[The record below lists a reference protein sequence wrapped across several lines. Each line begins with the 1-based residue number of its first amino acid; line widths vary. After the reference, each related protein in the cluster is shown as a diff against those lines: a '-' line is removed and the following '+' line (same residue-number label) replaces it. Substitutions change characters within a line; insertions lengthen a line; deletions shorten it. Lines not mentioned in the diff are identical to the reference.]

1 MRGGRSAQ
9 LARGS
14 RPWLRSAAAPRLRA
28 SSPGGTTDGSQGRE
42 PLAGEPET
50 RTPMRRIDGH
60 PLWIGTAR
68 DARAIKE
75 VLDAGI
81 EAIVDLAVMCEP
93 VKPPRELVYLRFPLA
108 DGGGNPPWLICA
120 AVHAVEGLVRL
131 GVPTLVACDG
141 GMSRS
146 VVIATAALWAR
157 TPEQSPDDVL
167 RRITEGGPADVHP
180 ALWNDVKRYAFT
192 VTEAAYLPRE

>member
-1 MRGGRSAQ
+1 
-9 LARGS
+9 
-14 RPWLRSAAAPRLRA
+14 
-28 SSPGGTTDGSQGRE
+28 
-42 PLAGEPET
+42 
-50 RTPMRRIDGH
+50 MRRIDGY

-81 EAIVDLAVMCEP
+81 EAVVDLAMMCEP
-93 VKPPRELVYLRFPLA
+93 VKPTRALVYLRFPLV

-120 AVHAVEGLVRL
+120 TVHGVAGLVQL

-146 VVIATAALWAR
+146 VAIAAAAMGSA
-157 TPEQSPDDVL
+157 TGPQPDELL
-167 RRITEGGPADVHP
+167 RRVAETGPADVHP
-180 ALWNDVKRYAFT
+180 ALWNDVKRYVFT
-192 VTEAAYLPRE
+192 VTEAFYRPRE

>member
-1 MRGGRSAQ
+1 
-9 LARGS
+9 
-14 RPWLRSAAAPRLRA
+14 
-28 SSPGGTTDGSQGRE
+28 
-42 PLAGEPET
+42 
-50 RTPMRRIDGH
+50 MRRIDGQ

-81 EAIVDLAVMCEP
+81 EAVVDLAMLCEP
-93 VKPPRELVYLRFPLA
+93 VKPPRELVYLRFPLV

-131 GVPTLVACDG
+131 RVPTLVACDG

-146 VVIATAALWAR
+146 VVIAASGMWFQ
-157 TPEQSPDDVL
+157 TPAVSPDEVL
-167 RRITEGGPADVHP
+167 RRVAASGPADVHP
-180 ALWNDVKRYAFT
+180 ALWADVKRYVFT
-192 VTEAAYLPRE
+192 VTEAFYRPQE

>member
-1 MRGGRSAQ
+1 LRANRVRGGA
-9 LARGS
+9 
-14 RPWLRSAAAPRLRA
+14 
-28 SSPGGTTDGSQGRE
+28 TN
-42 PLAGEPET
+42 
-50 RTPMRRIDGH
+50 MRRIDGY

-81 EAIVDLAVMCEP
+81 EAVVDLAMLCEP
-93 VKPPRELVYLRFPLA
+93 VKPPRELVYLRFPMV
-108 DGGGNPPWLICA
+108 DGGNNPPWLIRA

-146 VVIATAALWAR
+146 PAVAAVAICLATDQRA
-157 TPEQSPDDVL
+157 PDMVL
-167 RRITEGGPADVHP
+167 RRIQNAGPSDVHP
-180 ALWNDVKRYAFT
+180 ALWNDLVRYWLAT
-192 VTEAAYLPRE
+192 DDDVIYRGPR